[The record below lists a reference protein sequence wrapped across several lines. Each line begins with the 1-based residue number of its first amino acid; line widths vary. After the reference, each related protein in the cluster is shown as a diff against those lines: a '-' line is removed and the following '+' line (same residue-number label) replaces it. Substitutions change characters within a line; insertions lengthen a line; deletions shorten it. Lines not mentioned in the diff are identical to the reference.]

1 MLQPI
6 RINPAKKK
14 KKKLLELNKFHLRY
28 KVYIQYND
36 FDDTAI
42 QTSFVIELN
51 SIKTIGMSH

>member
-36 FDDTAI
+36 LDDTAI